1 MTQVYKLESFMVDL
15 NNETIKDIKINEYF
29 GFSDKDLRWH
39 NTFLKI
45 AEIMGANSHCVSHKV
60 GAVLVKNKRI
70 ISTGINGTPVGYIN
84 CDEVFNP
91 ESFGRATHHEWS
103 GLNELHAEV
112 NAIAIAAKEGI
123 PTKDGILYTTI
134 SPCVHCSKIIIASGI
149 KQVVFSELY
158 DLDKYGLI
166 LMLQNNIDLYLI
178 KKGDVDA

>member
-1 MTQVYKLESFMVDL
+1 MIAVYKITQNDRKNNIQLVDHT
-15 NNETIKDIKINEYF
+15 E
-29 GFSDKDLRWH
+29 FSDKDLRWH
-39 NTFLKI
+39 TTFLKV

-70 ISTGINGTPVGYIN
+70 ISTGINGTPAGHVN

-91 ESFGRATHHEWS
+91 ESFGRTTHHEWS

-123 PTKDGILYTTI
+123 STKDSILYTTI
-134 SPCVHCSKIIIASGI
+134 SPCVHCSKVIIASGI

-158 DLDKYGLI
+158 DLDNYGLI

-178 KKGDVDA
+178 KKGDINA